1 MKGMTMEKIDY
12 SKYENATPRQLTRYY
27 DSAIFQM
34 KKREKEA
41 QMYAELAKFLSTLI
55 ARAYSAPSYHKK
67 QEKYLRPNEL
77 TINKESNKNSTK
89 NSTDSQRIKNEVLQ
103 EMGLDSASDY

>member
-1 MKGMTMEKIDY
+1 MEKIDY

-34 KKREKEA
+34 KKREQEA
-41 QMYAELAKFLSTLI
+41 QMYAELAKFLSSLI
-55 ARAYSAPSYHKK
+55 ARAYSAPSYYKK

-77 TINKESNKNSTK
+77 TISKESSKISAKNSI
-89 NSTDSQRIKNEVLQ
+89 DSQRIKNEVLQ
-103 EMGLDSASDY
+103 EMGIDSASDY